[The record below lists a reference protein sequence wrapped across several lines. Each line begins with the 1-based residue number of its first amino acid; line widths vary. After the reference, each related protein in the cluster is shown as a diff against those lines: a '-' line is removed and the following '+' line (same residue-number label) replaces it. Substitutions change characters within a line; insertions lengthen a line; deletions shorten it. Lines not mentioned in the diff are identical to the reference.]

1 MSRASC
7 GAGCSP
13 RTRCLHQALPANVG
27 RITPATA
34 THVMKRRT
42 GTKTNPESAASPAEV
57 CSEEHDCSTE
67 SRERSEARLLQPGCA
82 TPQPPG
88 ASGAAAGS
96 GNEPQSVREGEEIK
110 ISDLSR
116 ELPQKRG
123 KDTLREGSRT
133 IASTLLCEKRQS
145 S

>member
-1 MSRASC
+1 MVRKGRLQGAMVSRASC

-13 RTRCLHQALPANVG
+13 RTRCLHQALAANVG

-82 TPQPPG
+82 TPAAPG
-88 ASGAAAGS
+88 SIRSGS
-96 GNEPQSVREGEEIK
+96 GERK
-110 ISDLSR
+110 RAAISA
-116 ELPQKRG
+116 G
-123 KDTLREGSRT
+123 GGGNKD
-133 IASTLLCEKRQS
+133 
-145 S
+145 